1 MRHGRSQLAYRLI
14 VFVMTI
20 VGGTLFYVAL
30 RPAFSDVHSALTAE
44 ADTAAATT
52 GASWLS
58 QIWTWVPVIL
68 VIIAMIALL
77 RAAVVERRRSI

>member
-1 MRHGRSQLAYRLI
+1 MREGHSQLAYKLI

-20 VGGTLFYVAL
+20 VGGTLIWVAL
-30 RPAFSDVHSALTAE
+30 DPAFGDVHTALLGE

-52 GASWLS
+52 GAGWMLD
-58 QIWTWVPVIL
+58 IWTWVPIL
-68 VIIAMIALL
+68 VVFIALIALL